1 MPSRPDFRLYHS
13 NALDVLA
20 GLLAQELR
28 QPVPGQALLAP
39 DTVLIPQVAM
49 RRWLQA
55 TLAQAHGIAA
65 NLEFLTPGEFVQRAL
80 DANVPGQGEDLDAD
94 GLRWRLYAALS
105 DPALLREPALRPLR
119 AYLHGSGTPGE
130 GGDSDD
136 ALKPWSLAGEL
147 ASVFEKYQAWRR
159 DWLLGWEAGHGR
171 LDPQAALWRRIAGGS
186 RHRARRIDDYLA
198 RFGDGAA
205 PPAGLPRRLF
215 AFATL
220 NVSPDVLRVI
230 ASQAHVGTLHF
241 YMPTPTHKYWGDLQ
255 TLAERLGSEGSP
267 LGGCDGD
274 EAAFGGGDG
283 DSGENPLL
291 QAWGAA
297 GRDFVA
303 VMGGYEAVHPSA
315 EIAAYADP
323 EEESDDDPA
332 RDTLLQRL
340 QRDLLHRRPLPATP
354 WRAGV
359 DRGDNSLQVHA
370 CHTRLREVQVLHD
383 QLRGLLEDNRFH
395 PPLQPREIA
404 VLAPDIDP
412 YAPYIQAVFG
422 GLAGRPDFIPYALA
436 DTSPLAAEPLAE
448 VFLRLLALPISRFGL
463 HEVLDLLAT
472 PAIAEQAGLDAPALD
487 RLCSWL
493 HAAGARW
500 GLDAAHRARF
510 DAPRDD
516 AYTWAFAL
524 DRLLLGHA
532 CGDSDGEGESVR
544 HAGTAGSTTERPAM
558 DGRAGPAGA
567 ERVAPGMAAGG
578 LVDGV
583 APGTATPG
591 LVPGVAAGIA
601 ATGLI
606 AGVAPYT
613 ELEGSALNA
622 LDALIRLLRVL
633 ARHERAFASAMTP
646 RQWRDRGL
654 GLLDALLP
662 AKPRSPADQRT
673 LERLRTLLDS
683 FAAGAE
689 RAGFDALLPPEVMR
703 AHCRAVLTEADT
715 RAPLLT
721 GGVSFGRMVPMRLL
735 PFRAICVL
743 GMNDGDYP
751 RRDPAGGLNQLTA
764 ELGTAARRRGDR
776 SLRDDDRFLFLQLFA
791 AASEV
796 FYLSYLGADPR
807 DGSEREPSLLVSELL
822 DVAVAYHADPKAREA
837 LVVRH
842 PLQPFAP
849 AAFGA
854 GDEISDAGAGAEV
867 GDDGAAA
874 TAGDGLEPRRFS
886 YRGEWRPAAATTGD
900 RHDVGAWLASPLEA
914 PAAADTLSL
923 VELRAFLRDPPAAFL
938 RQRLAL
944 RLPDDADDADDTE
957 PLVLPGR
964 GLQRQQLQQAV
975 FDVLVRGEQNDMRDA
990 LARGERGDLESNP
1003 GQALHAHL
1011 RARALLPSG
1020 PLGQRQLD
1028 RLLGEVRPFAEAFA
1042 RWRSGA
1048 AEQRRFDIDLGDVR
1062 LQGSIDRI
1070 YPAGLARFRFE
1081 ALHGPSQIAHGLDW
1095 LVLSALGDARALVQ
1109 FAQTAAGP
1117 GPHLRAA
1124 IPPAQAR
1131 AALRALVTLRAWG
1144 LRDPLPFLARA
1155 GWCWYDGQANGKDG
1169 WSAAARQWQGSG
1181 HNWGEASTASAQ
1193 LALRGRDPFADDEL
1207 GEQFRAIATQVFDA
1221 VVHGRSEAE
1230 PADAHDAACAAG
1242 HPHAVPAGR
1251 HDDQDPPP

>member
-20 GLLAQELR
+20 GLLARELR
-28 QPVPGQALLAP
+28 TPAPGQALLAP
-39 DTVLIPQVAM
+39 DVVLIPQVAM

-80 DANVPGQGEDLDAD
+80 DANVPGSAEDLDAE

-119 AYLHGSGTPGE
+119 AYLHGDGLNAE
-130 GGDSDD
+130 GGGTDD

-171 LDPQAALWRRIAGGS
+171 LDPQAALWRRIAGGR

-198 RFGDGAA
+198 RFGDGAT

-241 YMPTPTHKYWGDLQ
+241 YLPTPTRKYWGDLA
-255 TLAERLGSEGSP
+255 TLAERLRE
-267 LGGCDGD
+267 GD
-274 EAAFGGGDG
+274 EALVFAGGDG
-283 DSGENPLL
+283 DEPAGENPLL
-291 QAWGAA
+291 AAWGAA
-297 GRDFVA
+297 GRDFMA
-303 VMGGYEAVHPSA
+303 VIGGYEAVHPSG

-323 EEESDDDPA
+323 EDQPGDEPA
-332 RDTLLQRL
+332 RDTLLQCL
-340 QRDLLHRRPLPATP
+340 QRDLLHRRAPRAIPMRAT
-354 WRAGV
+354 V
-359 DRGDNSLQVHA
+359 DRSDNSLQVHA

-383 QLRGLLEDNRFH
+383 QLRGLLEDPRFD

-412 YAPYIQAVFG
+412 YAPYIRAVFG
-422 GLAGRPDFIPYALA
+422 GLAGRPDFIAYALA
-436 DTSPLAAEPLAE
+436 DTSALAAEPLAE
-448 VFLRLLALPISRFGL
+448 VFLRLLALPVSRFGL

-472 PAIAEQAGLDAPALD
+472 PAIAEPAGLDAPALD
-487 RLCSWL
+487 RLRTWL

-532 CGDSDGEGESVR
+532 SGSD
-544 HAGTAGSTTERPAM
+544 
-558 DGRAGPAGA
+558 D
-567 ERVAPGMAAGG
+567 
-578 LVDGV
+578 D
-583 APGTATPG
+583 
-591 LVPGVAAGIA
+591 
-601 ATGLI
+601 I

-613 ELEGSALNA
+613 ELEGSSLNA

-633 ARHERAFASAMTP
+633 ARYERAFASAMTP
-646 RQWRDRGL
+646 AQWRERGL

-662 AKPRSPADQRT
+662 AAPRSSADQRT
-673 LERLRTLLDS
+673 LERLRTLLDG
-683 FAAGAE
+683 FAATAE
-689 RAGFDALLPPEVMR
+689 RAGFDAPVPPEVIR
-703 AHCRAVLTEADT
+703 AHCQAALGEADT

-735 PFRAICVL
+735 PFRVICVL

-764 ELGTAARRRGDR
+764 ELGTSARRRGDR

-791 AASEV
+791 AASQV

-807 DGSEREPSLLVSELL
+807 DGSGREPSLLVSELL
-822 DVAVAYHADPKAREA
+822 DVAGAYHADPDARAA

-849 AAFGA
+849 AAFGS
-854 GDEISDAGAGAEV
+854 GDS
-867 GDDGAAA
+867 GDD
-874 TAGDGLEPRRFS
+874 EPRRYS
-886 YRGEWRPAAATTGD
+886 YRGEWHPAA
-900 RHDVGAWLASPLEA
+900 GAGRAPRGVPGRWLSAPLPA
-914 PAAADTLSL
+914 PEPADSVSL
-923 VELRAFLRDPPAAFL
+923 VQLRQFLRDPADAFL
-938 RQRLAL
+938 RQRLAI
-944 RLPDDADDADDTE
+944 RLPEAADAIDDRD
-957 PLVLPGR
+957 PLAPPAA
-964 GLQRQQLQQAV
+964 GLQRWQLQQAV
-975 FDVLVRGEQNDMRDA
+975 FDA
-990 LARGERGDLESNP
+990 CARGEHEG
-1003 GQALHAHL
+1003 LHARL

-1020 PLGQRQLD
+1020 PLGARQMTA
-1028 RLLGEVRPFAEAFA
+1028 LLGQIKPYADAFVQWRGDDAPRSEPF
-1042 RWRSGA
+1042 
-1048 AEQRRFDIDLGDVR
+1048 DLAPDGVR
-1062 LQGSIDRI
+1062 LHGRVEQLYRN
-1070 YPAGLARFRFE
+1070 GLPRFRFDK
-1081 ALHGPSQIAHGLDW
+1081 LHGPAQITHGLDW
-1095 LVLSALGDARALVQ
+1095 LVLCALGQKPTLVQ
-1109 FAQTAAGP
+1109 FHDTGRGP
-1117 GPHLRAA
+1117 GPTRRPPVAA
-1124 IPPAQAR
+1124 AAAR
-1131 AALRALVTLRAWG
+1131 DALRALLRLRLQG
-1144 LRDPLPFLARA
+1144 LSAPLPFAPRA
-1155 GWCWYDGQANGKDG
+1155 GWLWYAADNKDKG
-1169 WSAAARQWQGSG
+1169 WDAAHKQWHAERGYSEGDTDSAR
-1181 HNWGEASTASAQ
+1181 
-1193 LALRGRDPFADDEL
+1193 LALRGRDPFGDDEL
-1207 GEQFRAIATQVFDA
+1207 GLEFQAIAGIVFDA
-1221 VVHGRSEAE
+1221 VVLGCDAE
-1230 PADAHDAACAAG
+1230 TA
-1242 HPHAVPAGR
+1242 
-1251 HDDQDPPP
+1251 